1 MLCMNFSPDIPQAA
15 KGFRQ
20 SQDAL
25 ADIFERMECFFRR
38 LEMYMPA
45 TMEMKDMIIQ
55 IMVEILCVIG
65 VATKEIKES
74 RTSE

>member
-1 MLCMNFSPDIPQAA
+1 
-15 KGFRQ
+15 
-20 SQDAL
+20 
-25 ADIFERMECFFRR
+25 MECFFRR